1 MAVLFFFMVTASL
14 IWLTM
19 MAPGSIL
26 SIMLQA
32 SAGGVELALMLAGIY
47 IVWMGIVQ
55 VAIDS
60 GVIDALG
67 RLMSPIIRLL
77 FGRQSKEVSSL
88 LATNIS
94 ANMIG
99 AGAAATP
106 AAIEAI
112 SKMAK
117 EEEERTGKA
126 PINAT
131 MPMIML
137 FVISATSMQIIPTT
151 VIGILESHGAQN
163 TSSIILPTFIVSTV
177 TTIMGILLVWIL
189 CKRSSKK
196 ECSPL
201 LDSLLEI
208 GSSSKQGLSH
218 SPEGS

>member
-1 MAVLFFFMVTASL
+1 MAVLFFVMVTASL
-14 IWLTM
+14 VWLTIT
-19 MAPGSIL
+19 APGSVL
-26 SIMLQA
+26 SIMLEA

-77 FGRQSKEVSSL
+77 FGKQSKEVSSL
-88 LATNIS
+88 LAANIS

-112 SKMAK
+112 SKMAN
-117 EEEERTGKA
+117 EEEERTGKVMMSA
-126 PINAT
+126 S
-131 MPMIML
+131 MPMVML

-163 TSSIILPTFIVSTV
+163 ASSVILPTFIVSTI
-177 TTIMGILLVWIL
+177 TTLMGIVLVWVL
-189 CKRSSKK
+189 CRRSK
-196 ECSPL
+196 
-201 LDSLLEI
+201 DV
-208 GSSSKQGLSH
+208 
-218 SPEGS
+218 